1 MFVEESIKDYKGNK
15 MEIIRTIFW
24 LFIFINSILAFIT
37 VFRERERDIAA
48 IWAWLLVIT
57 MLPGIGIVLYL
68 FLGRKISQE
77 NIFDI
82 RSQKRIGMTQLVEA
96 QKQLIESENLD
107 VPEAKH
113 MDTTLEL
120 VSLFLESNEAI
131 LTKGNKVDIITDGKE
146 KFDKLIE
153 DIGKAEHHIHVT
165 YYIFKADGIGT
176 RLLKALE
183 ERAENGVEVKV
194 LYDPIGARVVGAHFF
209 EHLKALGGKAEPFFG
224 SKFFRLNYRNHRKIV
239 VIDGKVGYTG
249 GFNVGDDYLGLYE
262 KMGYWRDTHLRING
276 NGVLPLQT
284 RFLMDWNA
292 SVKHHP
298 VSYEESYFP
307 VSSFI
312 GSTDLQIVSS
322 GPDTE
327 MHAIKK
333 GFLKMISMAKESV
346 YIQTPY
352 FIPDEALMET
362 IKIASLSGID
372 VKLMIPNKPDHP
384 FIYRAT
390 LSYAEEMINSGV
402 KVYIYDAGFIHA
414 KTIVIDG
421 EILSVGTANFDIRSF
436 KLNFEVN
443 TFMYDRHLA
452 REQVAIFEKDM
463 EASYELTREIINQY
477 SKWELFKQQF
487 SRLFSPIL

>member
-1 MFVEESIKDYKGNK
+1 
-15 MEIIRTIFW
+15 MEIIRIVFW
-24 LFIFINSILAFIT
+24 LFIFINSGLALFT

-57 MLPGIGIVLYL
+57 MLPGFGFIIYL
-68 FLGRKISQE
+68 FLGRKISKE

-82 RSQKRIGMTQLVEA
+82 RSQKRIGMNQLVEA
-96 QKQLIESENLD
+96 QKQLIETENLD
-107 VPEAKH
+107 LPETKH
-113 MDTTLEL
+113 LDTTLEL
-120 VSLFLESNEAI
+120 VSLFLESNESI
-131 LTKGNKVDIITDGKE
+131 LTKGNKVDIIIDGKE
-146 KFDKLIE
+146 KFDKLIK
-153 DIGKAEHHIHVT
+153 DINKAKHHIHVT

-176 RLLKALE
+176 RLLNALE
-183 ERAENGVEVKV
+183 ESAENGVEVKV

-209 EHLKALGGKAEPFFG
+209 DHLKSLGGQAEPFFG
-224 SKFFRLNYRNHRKIV
+224 SRLHILNFRLNYRNHRKIV
-239 VIDGKVGYTG
+239 VIDGKIGYTG

-262 KMGYWRDTHLRING
+262 KMGYWRDTHLRIKG

-292 SVKHHP
+292 SVKNQT
-298 VSYEESYFP
+298 VRYKESYFP
-307 VSSFI
+307 VSSFV
-312 GSTDLQIVSS
+312 GTTDLQIVSS
-322 GPDTE
+322 GPDNE
-327 MHAIKK
+327 VHAIKK
-333 GFLKMISMAKESV
+333 GFLKMISMAKHSV

-362 IKIASLSGID
+362 LKIASLSGID

-390 LSYAEEMINSGV
+390 LSYAEEMVNNGV
-402 KVYIYDAGFIHA
+402 EVYIYDAGFIHA

-443 TFMYDRHLA
+443 TFMYDRILA
-452 REQVAIFEKDM
+452 KQQVEIFKKDI
-463 EASYELTREIINQY
+463 EVSYLLTEDIIKNY